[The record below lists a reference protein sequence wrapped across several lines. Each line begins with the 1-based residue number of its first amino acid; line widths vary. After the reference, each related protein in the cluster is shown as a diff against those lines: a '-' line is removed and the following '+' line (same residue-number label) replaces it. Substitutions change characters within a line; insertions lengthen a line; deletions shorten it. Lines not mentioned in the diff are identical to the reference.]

1 MIQGID
7 YAAISPALIVALAA
21 VAVLVADAF
30 DIPRNTV
37 SWISAGSLGAALI
50 AVFALAAGGRRAT
63 FCMPSGLRA
72 GGPPSCSYVA
82 DHFTLLFQ
90 AVVLGAAV
98 VVLLL
103 SLGLL
108 PSGTTRDSSGAQGS
122 SRTTRG
128 SSRGRSSGAGSS
140 GADYSGDRTPEK
152 AVPAGEYHFLLLAA
166 ITGALTLVAARD
178 LITLV
183 VALETLSLPVFAL
196 VALRRYDGVAT
207 EAAVKLLL
215 ISVIS
220 TAVMLFGISLMYG
233 VTGAMHLDRMAA
245 ALAHTPADLRPVAS
259 AGVVLVLAG
268 FAFKVA
274 AVPFHFW
281 APDVY
286 QGAPLPVAAFLSV
299 VSKAAGFAGLAITVT
314 LGFPSYAHVW
324 GPLLGVLAAV
334 TMTLGNLVALRQ
346 RHPVRLLAWSSV
358 AQSGYMLAPLAV
370 GSKRLPEAVAATAGY
385 VSLYAVMNLGAFA
398 VVTAVAR
405 RAVPAA
411 VPDAVP
417 ESVPAAVP
425 GAVAAAVPGALPTP
439 AADLDDYRG
448 LVRRSPLLAA
458 ALAFFLICLAGLP
471 PGIMGLF
478 AKIVVFRATVAG
490 GAAWLAV
497 IMALNTVIGLYYYLS
512 WVVRLFAAPPTE
524 TYKIRT
530 STAVGLAI
538 GVAAAGAVVLSV
550 APQVVLQTVS
560 AVT

>member
-1 MIQGID
+1 MPCSEAADHVIQGID
-7 YAAISPALIVALAA
+7 YAAISPVLIVASAA

-30 DIPRNTV
+30 DVPRNVVT
-37 SWISAGSLGAALI
+37 WISAGSLMAGLI
-50 AVFALAAGGRRAT
+50 AVFALAAGERRAT
-63 FCMPSGLRA
+63 FCLPSGLRA

-82 DHFTLLFQ
+82 DDFTLLFQ

-103 SLGLL
+103 SLNE
-108 PSGTTRDSSGAQGS
+108 TQGS
-122 SRTTRG
+122 SE
-128 SSRGRSSGAGSS
+128 AP
-140 GADYSGDRTPEK
+140 APAK
-152 AVPAGEYHFLLLAA
+152 AMPVGEYHFLLLAA

-215 ISVIS
+215 VSVIS

-286 QGAPLPVAAFLSV
+286 QGAPLPIAAFLSV
-299 VSKAAGFAGLAITVT
+299 VSKAAGFAGLAITVS
-314 LGFPSYAHVW
+314 LGFPSYGHVW
-324 GPLLGVLAAV
+324 GPLIGVLAAV
-334 TMTLGNLVALRQ
+334 TMTIGNLVALWQ
-346 RHPVRLLAWSSV
+346 QHPVRLLAWSSV
-358 AQSGYMLAPLAV
+358 AQSGYMLAPLAT

-385 VSLYAVMNLGAFA
+385 VALYVVMNIGAFA

-405 RAVPAA
+405 RTATGSPH
-411 VPDAVP
+411 
-417 ESVPAAVP
+417 
-425 GAVAAAVPGALPTP
+425 
-439 AADLDDYRG
+439 DLNDYRG
-448 LVRRSPLLAA
+448 LGRRNPYLAA

-490 GAAWLAV
+490 GATWLAV

-512 WVVRLFAAPPTE
+512 WAARLFAAPTTE
-524 TYKIRT
+524 TYEIRT
-530 STAVGLAI
+530 STAVRVAI
-538 GVAAAGAVVLSV
+538 GAAAVGVVVLSA
-550 APQVVLQTVS
+550 APQLVLQTVS